1 MPIQNKF
8 DTISSEDG
16 LLYVSAKIIADVYKT
31 LHGKSGTTQKK
42 LVKELQVHSF
52 MITWSRHKD
61 ESKKG
66 TIATKLMSQF
76 KSQVH
81 AMYIS
86 VNDLETPKDGPNKQN
101 HIKLLR
107 LIEELPD
114 INQTILAARSQI
126 NVEPVQF
133 IPASAPIVEPMDET
147 EQVTPTAETI
157 VDPMDETE
165 QVIPTAETIV
175 DPMDETEQVTL
186 VAAPVVE
193 PEFNDNHIPMPI
205 IELKEHEMFR
215 DADNNIFPIEV
226 RGERSKDKILFKA
239 KDVAAFADNERLIK
253 TILDDRKAYQYG
265 IDYRVLEAN
274 ANDLYMNQ
282 IIPKNLMAPLAPSK
296 SPSKNLIALVVQSN
310 SSVNGRGINHDH
322 VYLTLAGLIRVAAVS
337 RNANANLVK
346 LFEWFVHLFYVHQF
360 GSREERNELAQSL
373 FKQVL
378 NDQLAGLYCIDLG
391 AFNDL
396 YDSMNISRETYPPE
410 KYGGHHLYKFG
421 LSKDI
426 GDRLT
431 QHKNKT
437 NGYGRWCKHVLLK
450 WVILIPESKLS
461 AAETMLSDKLNSA
474 KLSFDYIDCN
484 GKNHKELFA
493 IDPIKH
499 TGKVKV
505 IYKQILSHYQT
516 EENRMCEIITSLQTT
531 HDLSISELHREYAQK
546 LSESNEAKLKA
557 EHKVELIKEQQLTL
571 KAEHKVQLIAS
582 ECKVEILQMQLKLA
596 KAGLL

>member
-101 HIKLLR
+101 HIKLLQ

-114 INQTILAARSQI
+114 INQNILAMRSQI

-133 IPASAPIVEPMDET
+133 IPASAPIVDPMAET
-147 EQVTPTAETI
+147 EQVTPADDETI
-157 VDPMDETE
+157 
-165 QVIPTAETIV
+165 
-175 DPMDETEQVTL
+175 
-186 VAAPVVE
+186 VE
-193 PEFNDNHIPMPI
+193 PEFSDNCIIMPI

-215 DADNNIFPIEV
+215 DADNNVFPIEV

-239 KDVAAFADNERLIK
+239 KDVAAFADNERLIE
-253 TILDDRKAYQYG
+253 TMLDIRKAYQYDT
-265 IDYRVLEAN
+265 DYIVLEAN
-274 ANDLYMNQ
+274 ANNLYKRQ
-282 IIPKNLMAPLAPSK
+282 ILRKNSITLMAGSK
-296 SPSKNLIALVVQSN
+296 SPSKNLMALLVPSN
-310 SSVNGRGINHDH
+310 SSANGRGINHDH

-360 GSREERNELAQSL
+360 GSHEERNELAQSL

-396 YDSMNISRETYPPE
+396 YDPMNISRETYPPE

-474 KLSFDYIDCN
+474 KLSFDYTDCN
-484 GKNHKELFA
+484 GKNHKELFV

-531 HDLSISELHREYAQK
+531 HDLSISELHRDYDKK
-546 LSESNEAKLKA
+546 LSEAKEEKLNLIIEYEKKLSDANESKLKA
-557 EHKVELIKEQQLTL
+557 EHKAELIG
-571 KAEHKVQLIAS
+571 S
-582 ECKVEILQMQLKLA
+582 ESKVEILQMQLKLA